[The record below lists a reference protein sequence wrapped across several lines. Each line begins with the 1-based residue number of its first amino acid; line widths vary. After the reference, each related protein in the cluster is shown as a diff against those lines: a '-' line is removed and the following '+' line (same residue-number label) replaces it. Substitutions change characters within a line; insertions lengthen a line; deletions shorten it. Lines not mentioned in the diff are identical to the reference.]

1 MARPT
6 PCARVVS
13 GASSLAGDRMANVT
27 TPRTRADQKRHTRAL
42 IVEAG
47 RNGVATR
54 GFTGLVVRELAR
66 EVGIVPTAF
75 YRHFESVDDLASE
88 LASGAADALGTFI
101 DELISTATDDP
112 ATDWPRLASAA
123 ATRDPQTWAI
133 LARGLVDTAH
143 PDHRILAA
151 AVDSARR
158 RLGITLGRLETLSGA
173 DDTSIDIA
181 ADLVVV
187 VLLRALVEMADDS
200 DARTTVDECAG
211 RLRVIL
217 AGAGAVS

>member
-1 MARPT
+1 MAY
-6 PCARVVS
+6 
-13 GASSLAGDRMANVT
+13 VT
-27 TPRTRADQKRHTRAL
+27 TPRTRAEQKRHTRAL

-66 EVGIVPTAF
+66 EAGIVPTAF

-88 LASGAADALGTFI
+88 LASGAADALGSFI

-112 ATDWPRLASAA
+112 ATDWPRLAAAA
-123 ATRDPQTWAI
+123 ATRDPQTWAM

-173 DDTSIDIA
+173 DDTFIDIA

-211 RLRVIL
+211 RQRVIL